1 MGNSCRPTIIIQKPS
16 ISNQLTSIYE
26 VFICADYHDLIV
38 FRQHIL
44 DRNPLL
50 RRYATVSSP
59 IPLVY
64 SARYFVMNW
73 RPASTFQAY
82 NEPGLAS
89 HQDIGGV
96 AMAATS
102 TARITDLGFA
112 SAERARLRLVF
123 SHRSLL
129 LPAAP
134 SSARPFPAQPPRTAV
149 RPIRQAQ
156 QPRSGQ

>member
-1 MGNSCRPTIIIQKPS
+1 MKFLSVQIITISSFLGNLSLTEIPS
-16 ISNQLTSIYE
+16 
-26 VFICADYHDLIV
+26 
-38 FRQHIL
+38 
-44 DRNPLL
+44 LL

-96 AMAATS
+96 AMTATS
-102 TARITDLGFA
+102 TARITDLGFV
-112 SAERARLRLVF
+112 STKRAQFEFVFIHCQHLLFHKLVD
-123 SHRSLL
+123 
-129 LPAAP
+129 
-134 SSARPFPAQPPRTAV
+134 SS
-149 RPIRQAQ
+149 
-156 QPRSGQ
+156 